1 MALSRSG
8 TTLRIAA
15 ALGLLVVAA
24 GAIRIAG
31 DVLPNGLAV
40 ALAFAL
46 VLGLPGYATLRL
58 TGLDRPLGGVG
69 TLALIAPAGLALWL
83 LPLAV
88 AFVVHTSLDVV
99 AAFVLIASAVALGV
113 SDVPRP
119 LRASREVIG
128 LCAVA
133 AATGAL
139 ASRWERSLV
148 GDALFHAGRVRKL
161 TDLSDLSLAGMGSEN
176 AAHPHAGY
184 VLPLLHAVDAA
195 AISLTGLD
203 PSDAYPHLLP
213 ACAMFIP
220 LAVYGAAWLLGG
232 RAIAVGA
239 TVIALWGA
247 FAPTGAAL
255 DAVQQPSAFT
265 FLVLV
270 PATVAALALWSRS
283 TRDRR
288 RAAAVVACVLVVS
301 VVHVTYVVVP
311 LAMLA
316 AVVVLMRRGWLVLLT
331 ASASSALVFAAVWAL
346 AVRGGARGRET
357 ADVAGRLDHVGGLTV
372 AVRGDWI
379 VHDRFE
385 VLVALAALV
394 PLLLAFRHHNARL
407 AAIVTG
413 AAVLSSVPPIPAI
426 VEGIFGAGQATR
438 MWAGVPWEFAAAA
451 IAVASTAL
459 PRNRFAAAA
468 TATAIASF
476 VWAEWASA
484 PAPTLI
490 VSVLATAAAVAV
502 IALGLRRVKIP
513 LELPPPAAA
522 ALTLVACAAILA
534 GSVLPNARAVARQAI
549 DGYPADSGTGLLPRV
564 PDGVVDYF
572 RDHPS
577 HPFPIVLAEPYAAY
591 QLVGQ
596 STVYGVAM
604 PEERTRAEQRN
615 NPRARRRAASLFF
628 LPSTSEELRQ
638 KILTG
643 YAADYV
649 VLNAAERPQAAQAL
663 EAQEDLKPVLE
674 EDGWIVYRVNR

>member
-1 MALSRSG
+1 
-8 TTLRIAA
+8 
-15 ALGLLVVAA
+15 
-24 GAIRIAG
+24 
-31 DVLPNGLAV
+31 
-40 ALAFAL
+40 
-46 VLGLPGYATLRL
+46 
-58 TGLDRPLGGVG
+58 
-69 TLALIAPAGLALWL
+69 
-83 LPLAV
+83 
-88 AFVVHTSLDVV
+88 
-99 AAFVLIASAVALGV
+99 
-113 SDVPRP
+113 
-119 LRASREVIG
+119 
-128 LCAVA
+128 
-133 AATGAL
+133 
-139 ASRWERSLV
+139 
-148 GDALFHAGRVRKL
+148 
-161 TDLSDLSLAGMGSEN
+161 
-176 AAHPHAGY
+176 
-184 VLPLLHAVDAA
+184 
-195 AISLTGLD
+195 
-203 PSDAYPHLLP
+203 
-213 ACAMFIP
+213 MFIP

-239 TVIALWGA
+239 ALIALWGA

-265 FLVLV
+265 FLILV

-288 RAAAVVACVLVVS
+288 RSAAVVACVLVVS
-301 VVHVTYVVVP
+301 VVHVTYVIVP

-316 AVVVLMRRGWLVLLT
+316 AVVVLMRRGWLVLL
-331 ASASSALVFAAVWAL
+331 AACASSAIVFAGVWAL

-357 ADVAGRLDHVGGLTV
+357 ADVAGRLDHVGGFTV

-413 AAVLSSVPPIPAI
+413 AAVLSSVPPIPAT

-438 MWAGVPWEFAAAA
+438 RWAGVPWEFAAAA

-468 TATAIASF
+468 AATAIVSF

-484 PAPTLI
+484 PAPTLV

-502 IALGLRRVKIP
+502 IALAVRRVKIP
-513 LELPPPAAA
+513 LELPPPASAV
-522 ALTLVACAAILA
+522 LTLVACAAILA
-534 GSVLPNARAVARQAI
+534 GSVLPNASAVARQAV
-549 DGYPADSGTGLLPRV
+549 DGYPVDSGSGLLPRV

-572 RDHPS
+572 RDHPA

-628 LPSTSEELRQ
+628 LQSTSADLRK
-638 KILTG
+638 KILAG
-643 YAADYV
+643 YAVDYV
-649 VLNAAERPQAAQAL
+649 VLNTAERPQAARAL

-674 EDGWIVYRVNR
+674 DDGWVVYRVNR